1 MRRFRLAGYL
11 ALDGMILAGA
21 LVTAL
26 WLRFDGNVP
35 SHYFQ
40 RAIDV
45 LPWFVAGGFVIF
57 AGSGLYSGLWQYAS
71 IHEAARIGLASL
83 VAGLW
88 LAFLLYF
95 PKFSII
101 GFPRSVIL
109 ITVMLVALGVGAT
122 RLSERFLRSVIVEA
136 RQRDGATRR
145 TLIVGAG
152 DAGAMLLRELLKHG
166 IRPVGFIDDDPEK
179 HGRRIHGVPVL
190 GPRTQMGRVPS
201 SV

>member
-1 MRRFRLAGYL
+1 
-11 ALDGMILAGA
+11 
-21 LVTAL
+21 
-26 WLRFDGNVP
+26 
-35 SHYFQ
+35 
-40 RAIDV
+40 
-45 LPWFVAGGFVIF
+45 
-57 AGSGLYSGLWQYAS
+57 
-71 IHEAARIGLASL
+71 
-83 VAGLW
+83 
-88 LAFLLYF
+88 
-95 PKFSII
+95 
-101 GFPRSVIL
+101 
-109 ITVMLVALGVGAT
+109 MLVALGVGAT